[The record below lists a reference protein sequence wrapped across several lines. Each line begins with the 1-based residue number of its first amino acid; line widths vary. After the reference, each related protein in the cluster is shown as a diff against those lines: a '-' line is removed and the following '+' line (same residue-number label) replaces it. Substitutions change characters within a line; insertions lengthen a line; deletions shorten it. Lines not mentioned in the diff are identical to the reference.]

1 MGVVL
6 GGSMVVAQAGNMV
19 VRKGS
24 KECTLLALSVVQ
36 HTHRICVSLC
46 VNVYTNEL
54 YTYTYIN
61 TYTHM
66 CM

>member
-24 KECTLLALSVVQ
+24 KECTLLASSVVQ
-36 HTHRICVSLC
+36 HTHRICVSVC
-46 VNVYTNEL
+46 VNVCV
-54 YTYTYIN
+54 
-61 TYTHM
+61 HV
-66 CM
+66 